1 LGVREGVMVQE
12 PGLHHTQRL
21 FLQILNL
28 FNISDCFYYIY
39 KSKMKKTVLL
49 IFDKFKDTLSS
60 EKVCKVVASALE
72 REGVEIKSVPIS
84 DGGDDFVDCMH
95 HVLKD

>member
-1 LGVREGVMVQE
+1 
-12 PGLHHTQRL
+12 
-21 FLQILNL
+21 
-28 FNISDCFYYIY
+28 
-39 KSKMKKTVLL
+39 MKKTVLL

-84 DGGDDFVDCMH
+84 DGGDGFVDCMH